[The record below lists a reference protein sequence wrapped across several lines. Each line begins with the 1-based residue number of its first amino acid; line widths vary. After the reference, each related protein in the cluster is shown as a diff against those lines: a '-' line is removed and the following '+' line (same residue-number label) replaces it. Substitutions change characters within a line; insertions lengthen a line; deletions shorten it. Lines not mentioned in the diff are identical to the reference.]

1 MSVKIRLARR
11 GKKNAPFYHIV
22 VSDERQ
28 PRDSSFVELVG
39 TYDVSSKEKRVVADK
54 ERIAY
59 WLSKGAKPSE
69 TVSKLIKNI

>member
-1 MSVKIRLARR
+1 
-11 GKKNAPFYHIV
+11 
-22 VSDERQ
+22 
-28 PRDSSFVELVG
+28 
-39 TYDVSSKEKRVVADK
+39 VADK